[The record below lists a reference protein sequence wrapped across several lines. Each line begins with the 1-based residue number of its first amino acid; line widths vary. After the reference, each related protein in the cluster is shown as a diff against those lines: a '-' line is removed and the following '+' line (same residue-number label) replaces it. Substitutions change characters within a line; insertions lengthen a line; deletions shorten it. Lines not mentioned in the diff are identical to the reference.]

1 MGKTQD
7 IGDKPVYSEPAL
19 ATEKVMSLTG
29 MEALI
34 EEHADCW
41 GGAGRLVQLL
51 DCCTDART
59 WNALGNMLSLDMLNG
74 VS

>member
-7 IGDKPVYSEPAL
+7 IGDKPVYTEPAL
-19 ATEKVMSLTG
+19 ATEKVSSLEG

-34 EEHADCW
+34 EEHADTW

-51 DCCTDART
+51 DCVTDART
-59 WNALGNMLSLDMLNG
+59 WNALANMLALDMLNG
-74 VS
+74 AS